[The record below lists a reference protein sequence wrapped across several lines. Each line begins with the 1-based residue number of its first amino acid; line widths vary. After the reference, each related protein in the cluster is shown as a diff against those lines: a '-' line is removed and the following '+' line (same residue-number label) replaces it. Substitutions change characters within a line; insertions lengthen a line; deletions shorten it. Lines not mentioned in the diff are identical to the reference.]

1 MNTGLHISVGIE
13 KVGINYDDCE
23 RIYRGLAEE
32 ADRDIARLQE
42 MKNELTCQ
50 VVANV
55 LGIWDFPEH
64 KLNEKV
70 NSGWAIGYFKKRINE
85 AYGSLAFWA
94 TIAKKDVSEVEY
106 IKDRFLD
113 RLENV
118 LRSCED

>member
-1 MNTGLHISVGIE
+1 MNTNLHIHTGIE
-13 KVGINYDDCE
+13 SVSLNYNNIARD
-23 RIYRGLAEE
+23 LARE
-32 ADRDIARLQE
+32 ADYDIERLQE

-64 KLNEKV
+64 RLNEKV

-85 AYGSLAFWA
+85 AYGSLAFWS

-118 LRSCED
+118 LRSCDK